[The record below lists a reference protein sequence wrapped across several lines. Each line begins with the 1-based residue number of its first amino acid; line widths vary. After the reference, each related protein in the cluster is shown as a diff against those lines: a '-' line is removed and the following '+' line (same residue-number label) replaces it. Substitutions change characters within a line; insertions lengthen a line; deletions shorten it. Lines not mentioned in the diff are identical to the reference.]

1 MSRCG
6 RREGLKRRRRPKDA
20 RPHGRGRRGFDE
32 VQTKEKL
39 ASADVFTLR
48 LNGSDH
54 VDRCFL
60 SDFRWPTSARSG
72 RRGDG
77 RALRAVIRSV
87 AITVR
92 KKRLPYPFPTTH

>member
-1 MSRCG
+1 MR
-6 RREGLKRRRRPKDA
+6 
-20 RPHGRGRRGFDE
+20 F
-32 VQTKEKL
+32 KL
-39 ASADVFTLR
+39 ASASFEAITFSLA
-48 LNGSDH
+48 
-54 VDRCFL
+54 
-60 SDFRWPTSARSG
+60 FRWPTSARSG